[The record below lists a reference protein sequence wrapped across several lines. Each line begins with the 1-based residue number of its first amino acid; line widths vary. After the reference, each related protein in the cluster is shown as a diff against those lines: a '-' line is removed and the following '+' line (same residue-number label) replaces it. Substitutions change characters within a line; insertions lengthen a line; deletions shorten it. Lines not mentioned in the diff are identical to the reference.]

1 MQFQG
6 LFKDKSYFSKIGI
19 LLLLV
24 FISVIFHIAIF
35 IVLTMI
41 FSDGNLSVIQNQD
54 LTNQISVNYLKL
66 VQLLTGLGLFI
77 VPILLHAY
85 LVDYKFKFN
94 SVSRQS
100 ILLVITIIMLITPF
114 ISLLLEWN
122 MQIPFPEWV
131 LAFEN
136 NSEVIIEAFL
146 KMDGFW
152 DLLYT
157 LLVMAIVP
165 AIWEELIFRGYLQ
178 QTAYNWLRNPHVAI
192 LIIAFLFS
200 AIHFHIEAIIPR
212 FFLGVLLGYLYY
224 WSKSLWLPILA
235 HFVNNAQAVIF
246 AYPLFKVDGG
256 IYSLVSKNKVDP
268 MLALFSF
275 FSVLLLLYLLQK
287 NLNTKKD

>member
-6 LFKDKSYFSKIGI
+6 IFKDKSYFSKMGI
-19 LLLLV
+19 LFSLV
-24 FISVIFHIAIF
+24 FLSVIFHITIF
-35 IVLTMI
+35 IIVIMI
-41 FSDGNLSVIQNQD
+41 FSEGNISVIQNQD
-54 LTNQISVNYLKL
+54 LTNQTSVNYLKL
-66 VQLLTGLGLFI
+66 VQLLSGLGLFI

-85 LVDYKFKFN
+85 LVDFKFKFN
-94 SVSRQS
+94 SISRQS
-100 ILLVITIIMLITPF
+100 IILVITIVMLVTPF
-114 ISLLLEWN
+114 VSMLLEWN
-122 MQIPFPEWV
+122 MQIPVPDWI

-152 DLLYT
+152 ALLYT

-178 QTAYNWLRNPHVAI
+178 QITYNWLKNHHVAI
-192 LIIAFLFS
+192 LIIAFFFS
-200 AIHFHIEAIIPR
+200 AIHFHFQAIIPR

-246 AYPLFKVDGG
+246 SYPLFKVDSG
-256 IYSLVSKNKVDP
+256 IYSLVSEKKVDP
-268 MLALFSF
+268 MIALVSF
-275 FSVLLLLYLLQK
+275 FSVLLLLFLLHK